1 MTERDIRCEEYF
13 QDPEAHGSHLETC
26 ALCRATIEEL
36 DADVETR
43 PRRIDVDALPVAAWE
58 GASHRPWALVAA
70 GFGAVLMLAVGLFLA
85 AGTPPLRGVA
95 KVAASSLT
103 SFEGATRLFQLV
115 GNGLHSAPA
124 VVHVTIAVLFVSINT
139 LLFLLLRRSP
149 KGIDV

>member
-1 MTERDIRCEEYF
+1 MTNPTDRCEDYF
-13 QDPEAHGSHLETC
+13 EDPDAHASHLASC
-26 ALCRATIEEL
+26 ALCRATAEEL
-36 DADVETR
+36 DAALDVQSR
-43 PRRIDVDALPVAAWE
+43 PIAVDGLPVASWE
-58 GASHRPWALVAA
+58 GAAHRPWPLVAA
-70 GFGAVLMLAVGLFLA
+70 GFTAVLILAVALFLA

-95 KVAASSLT
+95 RAATSSLT

-139 LLFLLLRRSP
+139 LLFVLLRRSP